1 MASIPCT
8 AGSSWQRINLRRG
21 DAKQRARVAALKLD
35 MHALLSNLRVVA
47 RSVRAGGGSISFEWP
62 RHCSLWREPA

>member
-1 MASIPCT
+1 MASIPCI

-21 DAKQRARVAALKLD
+21 GAKQRKRVAALKLD
-35 MHALLSNLRVVA
+35 MHALLSTLRIVA
-47 RSVRAGGGSISFEWP
+47 RNVRDGSGTISFEWP